1 VKGGISHMSMED
13 KEIIHLYFA
22 RNEKAITA
30 TSEKYGSYCHTI
42 ARNI

>member
-1 VKGGISHMSMED
+1 MSMED

-30 TSEKYGSYCHTI
+30 TSEKYGSGPMSRKST
-42 ARNI
+42 N